1 MVSRKTNNESGKNDG
16 GEADH
21 YAEMLERRDDCTG
34 DEGVTHLHIPESAWY
49 RDQYTA
55 RRCLQQHRRLI
66 RDAIDNVEGE
76 K

>member
-1 MVSRKTNNESGKNDG
+1 MGTTDG
-16 GEADH
+16 GEADQD
-21 YAEMLERRDDCTG
+21 AEMLERRDDCTG

-49 RDQYTA
+49 RDHCTVK
-55 RRCLQQHRRLI
+55 RFLPQHRRLI